1 MKEHQILQEFL
12 DENLKTGQIRP
23 SKSPYAS
30 LFFFTLKKDGKL
42 QLVQDYQSLNAIT
55 VSNKTP
61 LPLIKEVIDRLHGA
75 KIFSKM
81 DIQWGFNNIRIR
93 EGDEEKATFITSEGL
108 FKPTVMF
115 FGLINSLATFQTMMN
130 AILRSVIVEGKVQV
144 YMDDI
149 LVYTSTIEEHW
160 ELIRWGLQILK
171 ENKLFLKPKKCK
183 FEKEQVNYLG
193 VIVSAKGVSVDPG
206 KVEAIKTWP
215 IPKKLV
221 EVQEFIGFLNFYR
234 RFIEGFSQVARPL
247 HNLTKKDTKF
257 LWDNKCQVA
266 FDELKEWITSTPV
279 LTMAW
284 DEGLMKIEADTC
296 QFAVRGILSQ
306 EQEGI
311 FRPIAYYSKSLND
324 TERNYNIHNRG
335 IPRHYENT

>member
-1 MKEHQILQEFL
+1 M
-12 DENLKTGQIRP
+12 
-23 SKSPYAS
+23 
-30 LFFFTLKKDGKL
+30 
-42 QLVQDYQSLNAIT
+42 
-55 VSNKTP
+55 
-61 LPLIKEVIDRLHGA
+61 
-75 KIFSKM
+75 
-81 DIQWGFNNIRIR
+81 
-93 EGDEEKATFITSEGL
+93 
-108 FKPTVMF
+108 
-115 FGLINSLATFQTMMN
+115 
-130 AILRSVIVEGKVQV
+130 
-144 YMDDI
+144 
-149 LVYTSTIEEHW
+149 
-160 ELIRWGLQILK
+160 
-171 ENKLFLKPKKCK
+171 
-183 FEKEQVNYLG
+183 NYLG

-221 EVQEFIGFLNFYR
+221 EVQEFIGFLNFYQ

-279 LTMAW
+279 LAMAW

-324 TERNYNIHNRG
+324 TERNYNIHNRELLA
-335 IPRHYENT
+335 IMKILKEWWHYVVGKLVEIWTDHKNLEYFMVKRYLN